1 MFLSQTAEYALRAM
15 AWLATA
21 SPEVPVRARDLSAAT
36 GIPPQYLSKIL
47 RRLVLA
53 GLLESQKGRGGGFTL
68 AHAPEEIRFV
78 DVLGAVDAYPAPG
91 RCAFGWG
98 TCNGDHP
105 CPLHGAWIQMS
116 EALHSWANNTT
127 LAEVRDDREMLARMS
142 RVRGD
147 KSPDGATGKAEHE

>member
-1 MFLSQTAEYALRAM
+1 MLLSQTAEYALRAM
-15 AWLATA
+15 AWLVAT
-21 SPEVPVRARDLSAAT
+21 SPEAPVRARDLSAAT

-68 AHAPEEIRFV
+68 AYAPEEIRFV
-78 DVLGAVDAYPAPG
+78 DILEAVDAYPAPG

-98 TCNGDHP
+98 ACNADYP
-105 CPLHGAWIQMS
+105 CPLHSAWIQMS
-116 EALHSWANNTT
+116 EALRSWANNTT

-147 KSPDGATGKAEHE
+147 KSPDGAAGAAEHE

>member
-1 MFLSQTAEYALRAM
+1 MLLSQTAEYALRAM
-15 AWLATA
+15 AWLAAA
-21 SPEVPVRARDLSAAT
+21 SPEAPVRARDLSAAT

-68 AHAPEEIRFV
+68 AYAPEEIRFV
-78 DVLGAVDAYPAPG
+78 DILEAVDAYPAPG

-105 CPLHGAWIQMS
+105 CPLHAAWVQMS
-116 EALHSWANNTT
+116 EALDSWANNTT
-127 LAEVRDDREMLARMS
+127 LAEVGDDREMLARMS
-142 RVRGD
+142 RIRGE
-147 KSPDGATGKAEHE
+147 KSPHGASGEADRE